1 MAMIYDPVIDS
12 FQVYESAPIQES
24 PVKFRLPLEDVEL
37 PWASSIVNGNPV
49 PKDNISELRTPA
61 DPNYQDV
68 LDRMAESNSTETVN
82 ESPQEEI
89 SSDNY
94 VSGTYAQKHKGDKQL
109 LESTIEKLNDPNISR
124 IKGFLLDTAALESG
138 FKYNITS
145 KASTGSGWFGFLDGT
160 KKQFAPGVSRN
171 EFNNNPE
178 IQIQAASRLYYNHLN
193 TAKKLGMLDAAKKKG
208 YSTDDVIHA
217 MWLNPTWAKNFF
229 LYGQEGGKDA
239 FGTNIR
245 KYLNKIHGRK

>member
-1 MAMIYDPVIDS
+1 MYDPIIDS

-24 PVKFRLPLEDVEL
+24 PVKFKLPLEDVEL

-68 LDRMAESNSTETVN
+68 LDRMAESHSEETI
-82 ESPQEEI
+82 EPLQET

-94 VSGTYAQKHKGDKQL
+94 ISGTYAQKHKGDKQL
-109 LESTIEKLNDPNISR
+109 LESTIEKLNDPNISK

-160 KKQFAPGVSRN
+160 KKQFAPGVSRQ
-171 EFNNNPE
+171 EFNNSPE
-178 IQIQAASRLYYNHLN
+178 IQVKAASKLYYDHLR
-193 TAKKLGMLDAAKKKG
+193 TAQKLGMIDAAKKKG

-229 LYGQEGGKDA
+229 LYGKEGGKDA
-239 FGTNIR
+239 FGTNIK

>member
-12 FQVYESAPIQES
+12 FQVYESAPISE
-24 PVKFRLPLEDVEL
+24 PEFELPLGKVKL

-68 LDRMAESNSTETVN
+68 LDRMAESHSEEIT
-82 ESPQEEI
+82 ESPQEI

-109 LESTIEKLNDPNISR
+109 LESTIEKLNDPNISK

-160 KKQFAPGVSRN
+160 KKQFAPGVSRQ
-171 EFNNNPE
+171 EFNNSPE
-178 IQIQAASRLYYNHLN
+178 IQVKAASKLYYDHLR
-193 TAKKLGMLDAAKKKG
+193 TAQKLGMIDAAKKKG

>member
-1 MAMIYDPVIDS
+1 MYDPVIDS

-68 LDRMAESNSTETVN
+68 LDRMAESHSEEITG
-82 ESPQEEI
+82 SPQEI

-160 KKQFAPGVSRN
+160 KKQFAPGVSRQ
-171 EFNNNPE
+171 EFNNSPE
-178 IQIQAASRLYYNHLN
+178 IQIKAASKLYYNHLN
-193 TAKKLGMLDAAKKKG
+193 TAKKLGMIDAAKKKG

-229 LYGQEGGKDA
+229 LYGKEGGKDA

>member
-1 MAMIYDPVIDS
+1 MYDPVIDS
-12 FQVYESAPIQES
+12 FQIYKSAPIPEKNPKLNLS
-24 PVKFRLPLEDVEL
+24 IDGEVEL

-49 PKDNISELRTPA
+49 PKDNISELRTPT
-61 DPNYQDV
+61 DPSYQDV
-68 LDRMAESNSTETVN
+68 LDRMAESHSEKTSESSQET
-82 ESPQEEI
+82 

-109 LESTIEKLNDPNISR
+109 LESTIEKLNDPNISK

>member
-1 MAMIYDPVIDS
+1 MYDPVIDS
-12 FQVYESAPIQES
+12 FQIYESAPIQKQTE
-24 PVKFRLPLEDVEL
+24 PEFELPLGKVKL

-68 LDRMAESNSTETVN
+68 LGRMAESHSEETTEP
-82 ESPQEEI
+82 SQET

-94 VSGTYAQKHKGDKQL
+94 ISGTYAQKHKGDKRL
-109 LESTIEKLNDPNISR
+109 LESTIEKLNDPNISK

-160 KKQFAPGVSRN
+160 KKQFAPGVSRQ
-171 EFNNNPE
+171 EFNNSPE
-178 IQIQAASRLYYNHLN
+178 IQIKAASKLYYDHLR
-193 TAKKLGMLDAAKKKG
+193 TAQKLGMIDAAKKKG

-229 LYGQEGGKDA
+229 LYGKEGGKDA

>member
-1 MAMIYDPVIDS
+1 MYDPVIDS

-24 PVKFRLPLEDVEL
+24 PIKFKLPLEDVEL

-68 LDRMAESNSTETVN
+68 LDRMAESHSEETI
-82 ESPQEEI
+82 EPSQET

-94 VSGTYAQKHKGDKQL
+94 ISGTYAQKHKGDKQL
-109 LESTIEKLNDPNISR
+109 LESTIEKLNDPNISK

-160 KKQFAPGVSRN
+160 KKQFAPGVSRQ
-171 EFNNNPE
+171 EFNNSPE
-178 IQIQAASRLYYNHLN
+178 IQVKAASKLYYDHLR
-193 TAKKLGMLDAAKKKG
+193 TAQKLGMIDAAKKKG

-229 LYGQEGGKDA
+229 LYGKEGGKDA
-239 FGTNIR
+239 FGTNIK